1 MLQVNLQQDSSPSLK
16 PGLKPGLQPKAQSSF
31 SIHGIGV
38 SGGIAIGK
46 AHLVSN
52 AMLEVVHY
60 QLPHKLVEDEIK
72 RFDNAIHTVK
82 KELEAIRSSLSKN
95 APAEL
100 SAFIGTHLM
109 MLADKSLS
117 ELPKDIIRKEH
128 CNAEWAIK
136 QQMDDIVAQFEAIE
150 DAYLRERQHD
160 VVQVVER
167 VIKVLLGHPAPENSK
182 LGKAAAKQKQN
193 TVIQEN
199 KIILVAHDISP
210 ADAIQFK
217 QHNFAAFITDV
228 GGVTSHT
235 AILARSLN
243 IPSIVALQRARD
255 LIDDGELIIVDG
267 SLGVVIVN
275 PSAEILAEYKL
286 RQEQFELE
294 QQKLKRIKTTKAVT
308 MCGMAIELQA
318 NIEVPE
324 DVAAVKASGAT
335 GIGLYRTEFLF
346 MNKREMPDEEEQ
358 FQAYK
363 QVAQAMHGL
372 PVTIRTLDLGADK
385 QMNPDTVSDCANPA
399 LGLRA
404 VRLCLSEPAIF
415 HTQLR
420 ALLRASHYGNIKIL
434 IPMLSTLGE
443 LRQTKLFLERAKLS
457 LRKQNIPFNE
467 NITLGG
473 MIEVPAAAIN
483 AEAFAKEL
491 DFLSIGTN
499 DLIQYTLAI
508 DRTDD
513 AVAHLYNPLHPSVL
527 KLISITIKAGLKLG
541 KPVAVCGE
549 MAGDA
554 KLTKLLIGMGLRQL
568 SMHPSNVLSVKQQIL
583 HSQMAVLNSNAR
595 TILRHT
601 DLEKIEPLIAKF
613 NLNTL

>member
-1 MLQVNLQQDSSPSLK
+1 MT
-16 PGLKPGLQPKAQSSF
+16 SF
-31 SIHGIGV
+31 SIHGVGV
-38 SGGIAIGK
+38 SSGIAIGQ

-52 AMLEVVHY
+52 ALLEVVHY
-60 QLPHKLVEDEIK
+60 QLPNHLIESEIQRFSDAIISVQHDLEQIKLG
-72 RFDNAIHTVK
+72 
-82 KELEAIRSSLSKN
+82 LRSN

-109 MLADKSLS
+109 MLADRSLS
-117 ELPKDIIRKEH
+117 EAPKDIIRKEQ

-136 QQMDDIVAQFEAIE
+136 LQMDDIVEQFDQIE
-150 DAYLRERQHD
+150 DEYLRERKQD
-160 VVQVVER
+160 VIQVVER
-167 VIKVLLGHPAPENSK
+167 VIKVLLGHASRLSSVQQISVINTERK
-182 LGKAAAKQKQN
+182 L
-193 TVIQEN
+193 
-199 KIILVAHDISP
+199 ILVAHDISP

-217 QHNFAAFITDV
+217 QHQFAAFITDV

-235 AILARSLN
+235 AILARSLS

-255 LIDDGELIIVDG
+255 LINDGELIIVDG

-275 PSAEILAEYKL
+275 PSKEILAEYKL
-286 RQEQFELE
+286 RQEQWELE
-294 QQKLKRIKTTKAVT
+294 QQKLQRIKSTKAVT
-308 MCGMAIELQA
+308 MDGTQIELFA

-324 DVAAVKASGAT
+324 DVTAARSSGAV

-346 MNKREMPDEEEQ
+346 MNRRDMPDEEEQ
-358 FQAYK
+358 FIAYK
-363 QVAQAMHGL
+363 TVAEAMKGA
-372 PVTIRTLDLGADK
+372 VVVIRTLDLGADK
-385 QMNPDTVSDCANPA
+385 QMNSDTIINCANPA

-404 VRLCLSEPAIF
+404 IRLCLSEPKIF

-420 ALLRASHYGNIKIL
+420 ALLRASHFGNIKIL

-443 LRQTKLFLERAKLS
+443 LRQTKLLLERAKQS
-457 LRKQNIPFNE
+457 LRKDSIGFNE
-467 NITLGG
+467 NIALGG

-513 AVAHLYNPLHPSVL
+513 SVAHLYNPLHPSVL
-527 KLISITIKAGLKLG
+527 KLLSMTIKAAAKLG
-541 KPVAVCGE
+541 KSVSVCGE

-554 KLTKLLIGMGLRQL
+554 KFTKLLIGMGLRQL
-568 SMHPSNVLSVKQQIL
+568 SMHPSHVLNVKQQIL
-583 HSQMAVLNSNAR
+583 HSQLSVLNSNAR
-595 TILRHT
+595 KVLALT
-601 DLEKIEPLIAKF
+601 DIDKIEPMVAKF
-613 NLNTL
+613 NLH

>member
-1 MLQVNLQQDSSPSLK
+1 LSDT
-16 PGLKPGLQPKAQSSF
+16 AASSF

-38 SGGIAIGK
+38 SSGIAIGQ

-52 AMLEVVHY
+52 ALLEVVHY
-60 QLPHKLVEDEIK
+60 QLPPPLIDEEIK
-72 RFDNAIHTVK
+72 RFDDAILTVK
-82 KELEAIRSSLSKN
+82 KDLEVIRSSLSKN

-100 SAFIGTHLM
+100 AAFISTHLS

-117 ELPKDIIRKEH
+117 EVPKEIIRKEH

-136 QQMDDIVAQFEAIE
+136 QQMDDIVEQFEAIE
-150 DAYLRERQHD
+150 DEYLRERQHD

-167 VIKVLLGHPAPENSK
+167 VIKVLLA
-182 LGKAAAKQKQN
+182 
-193 TVIQEN
+193 
-199 KIILVAHDISP
+199 IILVAHDISP

-217 QHNFAAFITDV
+217 QHHFAAFITDV
-228 GGVTSHT
+228 GGATSHT

-255 LIDDGELIIVDG
+255 LINDGELIIVDG

-275 PSAEILAEYKL
+275 PSKEILAEYEL
-286 RQEQFELE
+286 RQDQWKLE
-294 QQKLKRIKTTKAVT
+294 QQKLKRIKSTKAIT
-308 MCGMAIELQA
+308 MDGTVIELQA

-324 DVAAVKASGAT
+324 DVGAVKASGAT

-363 QVAQAMHGL
+363 QVAEAMHGL

-385 QMNPDTVSDCANPA
+385 QMNPDSVSECANPA

-404 VRLCLSEPAIF
+404 VRLCLSEPQIF

-443 LRQTKLFLERAKLS
+443 LRQTKLLLERAKLS
-457 LRKQNIPFNE
+457 LRKQNLPFNE
-467 NITLGG
+467 NILLGG

-527 KLISITIKAGLKLG
+527 KLISITIKAGAKLG
-541 KPVAVCGE
+541 KSVAVCGE

-554 KLTKLLIGMGLRQL
+554 KLTKLLIGMGLRQF
-568 SMHPSNVLSVKQQIL
+568 SMHPSNVLSVKQQVL
-583 HSQMAVLNSNAR
+583 HSQLIKLNSNAR
-595 TILRHT
+595 KVLSHT
-601 DLEKIEPLIAKF
+601 DLEKIEPLVAKF
-613 NLNTL
+613 NLH

>member
-1 MLQVNLQQDSSPSLK
+1 MSSSQQKPQASARSS
-16 PGLKPGLQPKAQSSF
+16 AQSSF

-38 SGGIAIGK
+38 SSGIAIGQ

-52 AMLEVVHY
+52 ALLEVVHY
-60 QLPHKLVEDEIK
+60 QLPEHLIDDEIS
-72 RFDNAIHTVK
+72 RFNNAILTVK
-82 KELEAIRSSLSKN
+82 KELEVIRSSLSKN

-100 SAFIGTHLM
+100 GAFINTHLM

-117 ELPKDIIRKEH
+117 EVPIEIIRKEH

-136 QQMDDIVAQFEAIE
+136 QQMDDIVEQFEAIE
-150 DAYLRERQHD
+150 DEYLRERKHD

-167 VIKVLLGHPAPENSK
+167 VIKVLLGHPSQAPNQ
-182 LGKAAAKQKQN
+182 GKEKRQ
-193 TVIQEN
+193 QESA
-199 KIILVAHDISP
+199 IILVAHDISP

-217 QHNFAAFITDV
+217 QHHFAAFITDV
-228 GGVTSHT
+228 GGATSHT

-255 LIDDGELIIVDG
+255 LINNGELIIVDG
-267 SLGVVIVN
+267 TLGVVIVN
-275 PSAEILAEYKL
+275 PSKEILAEYEL
-286 RQEQFELE
+286 RQNQWALE
-294 QQKLKRIKTTKAVT
+294 QQKLKRIKSTKAVT
-308 MCGMAIELQA
+308 MCGMHIELQA
-318 NIEVPE
+318 NIEGPE
-324 DVAAVKASGAT
+324 DVDAVKASGAT

-363 QVAQAMHGL
+363 KVAEAMHGL

-385 QMNPDTVSDCANPA
+385 QMNPDSVSDCANPA

-404 VRLCLSEPAIF
+404 VRLCLAEPQIF

-434 IPMLSTLGE
+434 IPMLSTLSE
-443 LRQTKLFLERAKLS
+443 LRQTKLLLERAKLS
-457 LRKQNIPFNE
+457 LRKENLPFNE
-467 NITLGG
+467 NILLGG

-483 AEAFAKEL
+483 ADAFAKEL

-513 AVAHLYNPLHPSVL
+513 TVAHLYNPLHPSVL
-527 KLISITIKAGLKLG
+527 KLISITIKAGEKLG
-541 KPVAVCGE
+541 KSVSVCGE

-568 SMHPSNVLSVKQQIL
+568 SMHPSNVLSVKQQVL
-583 HSQMAVLNSNAR
+583 HSQLAKLTSNAR
-595 TILRHT
+595 KVLSHT
-601 DLEKIEPLIAKF
+601 DLEKIEPMVAKF
-613 NLNTL
+613 NLN

>member
-1 MLQVNLQQDSSPSLK
+1 MLLDHSQSKS
-16 PGLKPGLQPKAQSSF
+16 QSSF
-31 SIHGIGV
+31 SMHGIGV
-38 SGGIAIGK
+38 SGGIAIGR

-52 AMLEVVHY
+52 ALLEVVHY
-60 QLPHKLVEDEIK
+60 QLPQHLVDDEIK
-72 RFDNAIHTVK
+72 RFDDAINTVK
-82 KELEAIRSSLSKN
+82 KDLEVIRNSLSKN

-117 ELPKDIIRKEH
+117 EIPKELIRKEQ

-136 QQMDDIVAQFEAIE
+136 QQMDDIVEQFEAIE

-167 VIKVLLGHPAPENSK
+167 VIKVLLGHPAPGQTK
-182 LGKAAAKQKQN
+182 IKQN
-193 TVIQEN
+193 EN
-199 KIILVAHDISP
+199 AVILVAHDISP

-255 LIDDGELIIVDG
+255 LINDNETIIVDG

-294 QQKLKRIKTTKAVT
+294 QQKLKRIKSTKAVT

-363 QVAQAMHGL
+363 QVAEAMHGM

-385 QMNPDTVSDCANPA
+385 QMNPDTVSNCANPA

-404 VRLCLSEPAIF
+404 VRLCLSEPQIF

-420 ALLRASHYGNIKIL
+420 ALLRASHFGNIKIL

-443 LRQTKLFLERAKLS
+443 LRQTKLLLERAKLS

-491 DFLSIGTN
+491 DFMSIGTN

-513 AVAHLYNPLHPSVL
+513 EVAHLYNPLHPSVL
-527 KLISITIKAGLKLG
+527 KLISITIKAGAKLG

-583 HSQMAVLNSNAR
+583 RSQMTKLNSNAR
-595 TILRHT
+595 KVLSHS
-601 DLEKIEPLIAKF
+601 DLEKIEPLVAKF
-613 NLNTL
+613 NLY

>member
-1 MLQVNLQQDSSPSLK
+1 MSNQEN
-16 PGLKPGLQPKAQSSF
+16 QPSSF

-38 SGGIAIGK
+38 SSGIAIGR

-52 AMLEVVHY
+52 ALLEVVHY
-60 QLPHKLVEDEIK
+60 QLPKHLIDDEIA
-72 RFDNAIHTVK
+72 RFNLAIETVK
-82 KELEAIRSSLSKN
+82 KELETIRASLSKN
-95 APAEL
+95 APAEI
-100 SAFIGTHLM
+100 SAFINTHLM

-117 ELPKDIIRKEH
+117 EIPKEIIRKEQ

-136 QQMDDIVAQFEAIE
+136 QQMDDIVEQFDAIDDE
-150 DAYLRERQHD
+150 YLRERKQD

-167 VIKVLLGHPAPENSK
+167 VIKVLLGHPNQTPSQTSNQAST
-182 LGKAAAKQKQN
+182 KQQTVKQ
-193 TVIQEN
+193 QEN
-199 KIILVAHDISP
+199 ATILVAHDISP

-217 QHNFAAFITDV
+217 QHHFAAFITDV

-255 LIDDGELIIVDG
+255 LINDNELIIVDG

-275 PSAEILAEYKL
+275 PSKEILAEYRL
-286 RQEQFELE
+286 RQDQWELE
-294 QQKLKRIKTTKAVT
+294 QQKLQRIKSTKAVT
-308 MCGMAIELQA
+308 ICGTAIDLHA

-324 DVAAVKASGAT
+324 DVVAVKASGAT

-358 FQAYK
+358 FLAYK
-363 QVAQAMHGL
+363 QVAEAMKGM

-385 QMNPDTVSDCANPA
+385 QMNPDTVSNCANPA

-404 VRLCLSEPAIF
+404 VRLCLSEPQIF

-420 ALLRASHYGNIKIL
+420 ALLRASHYGHIKIL
-434 IPMLSTLGE
+434 IPMLSTLSE
-443 LRQTKLFLERAKLS
+443 LRQTKLLLERAKIS
-457 LRKQNIPFNE
+457 LRKQNIPFDE
-467 NITLGG
+467 NIALGG
-473 MIEVPAAAIN
+473 MIEVPAAALN

-491 DFLSIGTN
+491 DFMSIGTN

-513 AVAHLYNPLHPSVL
+513 AVAHLYNALHPAVL
-527 KLISITIKAGLKLG
+527 KLISMTIKAGEKLG
-541 KPVAVCGE
+541 KSVSVCGE

-554 KLTKLLIGMGLRQL
+554 KLTQLLIGMGLRQF
-568 SMHPSNVLSVKQQIL
+568 SMHPSNILSVKQQIL
-583 HSQMAVLNSNAR
+583 HSEVSVLNVHAR
-595 TILRHT
+595 KVLNHT
-601 DLEKIEPLIAKF
+601 DIEKIELKVASF
-613 NLNTL
+613 NLH